1 MMATTISRIF
11 MVPPERLADRSHT
24 SAASMLTASTTE
36 QKPCRAEVRIR
47 AESLQQQIL
56 PPENRKGIYVSVDP
70 LGFLLSGRDERI

>member
-24 SAASMLTASTTE
+24 SAASMLTASMTE
-36 QKPCRAEVRIR
+36 QKPCRAEVLIR

-56 PPENRKGIYVSVDP
+56 PPENRKGTYVSVDP